1 MHARTLKKLEH
12 QNCYFCYTTTMH
24 ANLRTSDDK
33 HGFISSDAHVIF
45 NSSKSFS
52 GLCNSS
58 EGMLQK
64 REDEGGSALEDTSMK
79 RMQGEREKRE
89 TGKVTQM
96 QSIAKRQW

>member
-1 MHARTLKKLEH
+1 MP
-12 QNCYFCYTTTMH
+12 

-33 HGFISSDAHVIF
+33 HGFISSNAHVIF

-64 REDEGGSALEDTSMK
+64 REDEGGSALEDTGVKKS
-79 RMQGEREKRE
+79 EREKRE

-96 QSIAKRQW
+96 QSIAKCQW